1 MFCYFVSLCPS
12 FSRCFL
18 IAEIPLL
25 LLFFVL
31 FFHYLQQ
38 KSHSH
43 SYYMYCPLQ
52 ELVNL
57 LITGKAV
64 SNTFDNIMEVDTGGS
79 KKVWYL
85 RRYHERYFSW
95 WLMCLKGFVI
105 VCLTIVTI
113 NRDFS
118 AAYCWS
124 SSGDS
129 VEFLSET
136 VCTPVVV
143 NDCCIV
149 DPRFT
154 DTPVIRTLSTP
165 PSVSLFKEFDRITNR
180 RRFSYVTVLLFLGK
194 KSPLL
199 FLLIR
204 PA

>member
-31 FFHYLQQ
+31 FFRYLQQ

-118 AAYCWS
+118 TAYCWS

-129 VEFLSET
+129 VDFLSET

-143 NDCCIV
+143 NDWCTV

-165 PSVSLFKEFDRITNR
+165 PSVSLFTEFDRITNR
-180 RRFSYVTVLLFLGK
+180 RRFSYVTVSLFLGK
-194 KSPLL
+194 KALYCFS
-199 FLLIR
+199 
-204 PA
+204 

>member
-1 MFCYFVSLCPS
+1 MFCYFVCLCPS

-25 LLFFVL
+25 LLFFL

-95 WLMCLKGFVI
+95 WLMCFKGFVI

-124 SSGDS
+124 SAGDS
-129 VEFLSET
+129 VDFLRET
-136 VCTPVVV
+136 VFTPVVV
-143 NDCCIV
+143 NEWGTV

-165 PSVSLFKEFDRITNR
+165 PSVSLFTGFDRITNR
-180 RRFSYVTVLLFLGK
+180 RRFSYVTVLLFVGK
-194 KSPLL
+194 KALYCFS
-199 FLLIR
+199 
-204 PA
+204 

>member
-31 FFHYLQQ
+31 FFRYLQQ

-64 SNTFDNIMEVDTGGS
+64 SNTFDNIMEVDTGRS

-129 VEFLSET
+129 VDFLSET

-143 NDCCIV
+143 NDWCTV

-165 PSVSLFKEFDRITNR
+165 PSVSLFTKFDRITNR
-180 RRFSYVTVLLFLGK
+180 RRFSYVTVSLFLGK

>member
-31 FFHYLQQ
+31 FFRYLQQ

-95 WLMCLKGFVI
+95 WFRYRL
-105 VCLTIVTI
+105 
-113 NRDFS
+113 
-118 AAYCWS
+118 
-124 SSGDS
+124 
-129 VEFLSET
+129 
-136 VCTPVVV
+136 PH
-143 NDCCIV
+143 DCH
-149 DPRFT
+149 
-154 DTPVIRTLSTP
+154 
-165 PSVSLFKEFDRITNR
+165 
-180 RRFSYVTVLLFLGK
+180 Y
-194 KSPLL
+194 
-199 FLLIR
+199 
-204 PA
+204 